1 MSRSKVAFIAGFAAI
16 AAGTA
21 GWAVGTLCAP
31 ASGQEMRR
39 RLAWRAEEQ
48 WRTMSAASERMLK
61 RAAAR
66 AAAELAHLTAAKG

>member
-1 MSRSKVAFIAGFAAI
+1 MSRAKVAFIAGCAAL
-16 AAGTA
+16 AAGAA

-31 ASGQEMRR
+31 ASGKEMRR
-39 RLAWRAEEQ
+39 RLEWRAEEQ

-66 AAAELAHLTAAKG
+66 AAAELAHRTSAKA